1 MPWTN
6 EGMADARN
14 SMVPRALDYTGGTTT
29 TPDRQQ
35 QAPMNPFW
43 SPAGQDGVKPLANG
57 GSSLSVP
64 ADGQA
69 GEAMELVVRVKHSVC
84 RGPQDLRWE
93 KGEHCL
99 RQWMKLRRCG
109 CASSRRLR

>member
-6 EGMADARN
+6 EGLADARS

-29 TPDRQQ
+29 TPDRQ

-57 GSSLSVP
+57 GSSLSAP

-69 GEAMELVVRVKHSVC
+69 GEAMSAGRQGEAQRLSGSAG
-84 RGPQDLRWE
+84 RGTQR
-93 KGEHCL
+93 
-99 RQWMKLRRCG
+99 
-109 CASSRRLR
+109 